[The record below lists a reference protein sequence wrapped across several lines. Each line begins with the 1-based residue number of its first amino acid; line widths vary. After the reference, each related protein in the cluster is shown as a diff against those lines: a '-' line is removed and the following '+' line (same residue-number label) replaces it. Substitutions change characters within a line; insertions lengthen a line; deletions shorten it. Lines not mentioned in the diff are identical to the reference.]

1 MKLPF
6 EAVGCDVVCGADV
19 LLADDMQTQANSEIF
34 YIYRKEN
41 PYEVQLV
48 LIDPHQ
54 KQEIPWVVSRDVL
67 LNCAL
72 HGITS
77 GAGDFVVEINT
88 KYPLV
93 YMHNNE
99 QTEDTLLMHVTGHDP
114 NGGPDFTHLHAFVL
128 REPLA
133 KFIRQTLLV
142 VPAGTESAYYNMD
155 MVLEELLK

>member
-34 YIYRKEN
+34 YIYRQTS
-41 PYEVQLV
+41 PYEVTLT
-48 LIDPHQ
+48 LIEPSS
-54 KQEIPWVVSRDVL
+54 KKEIPWSVSRDVL
-67 LNCAL
+67 ISCAL
-72 HGITS
+72 HGISS
-77 GAGDFVVEINT
+77 GSGDFVVEINT

-93 YMHNNE
+93 YMHNDQ
-99 QTEDTLLMHVTGHDP
+99 QTEDTLLMHITGHDP

-128 REPLA
+128 REPMV
-133 KFIRQTLLV
+133 KFLRQTLLV
-142 VPAGTESAYYNMD
+142 VPAGTESTHYNMD